1 MTVAVEK
8 TAALNMFFTLVWE
21 FLSSVLILKKRKKE
35 KRNPPVYSRL
45 VIYTSKPV
53 GAENIK
59 YASDRCCGKVDPL
72 VIITERRKCHIVT
85 GWSPTDVAFC
95 VAFCLKVGYKIGLNL
110 CEAELFK

>member
-35 KRNPPVYSRL
+35 KRNP
-45 VIYTSKPV
+45 PV

-95 VAFCLKVGYKIGLNL
+95 VAFCLKSRL
-110 CEAELFK
+110 

>member
-35 KRNPPVYSRL
+35 KRNPPVYRRL

-59 YASDRCCGKVDPL
+59 YASDRCGV
-72 VIITERRKCHIVT
+72 
-85 GWSPTDVAFC
+85 
-95 VAFCLKVGYKIGLNL
+95 L
-110 CEAELFK
+110 CRILFKK

>member
-53 GAENIK
+53 
-59 YASDRCCGKVDPL
+59 
-72 VIITERRKCHIVT
+72 
-85 GWSPTDVAFC
+85 
-95 VAFCLKVGYKIGLNL
+95 
-110 CEAELFK
+110 